1 MYSFKLYFLHYT
13 TFRCKMQVSG
23 IIIMKKAE
31 NYAIRLSETLKE
43 LRHSFSYTQKQVA
56 EKLHITYQSY
66 QAYERQTALP
76 SLPVFIALAEL
87 YDVSLDFLIGRKE
100 Y

>member
-1 MYSFKLYFLHYT
+1 MKLSE
-13 TFRCKMQVSG
+13 K
-23 IIIMKKAE
+23 
-31 NYAIRLSETLKE
+31 YAICLSKTLKE
-43 LRHSFSYTQKQVA
+43 LRCSFSYTQKQVA
-56 EKLHITYQSY
+56 EKLNITYQSY

-87 YDVSLDFLIGRKE
+87 YDVSLDFLIGKKE

>member
-1 MYSFKLYFLHYT
+1 
-13 TFRCKMQVSG
+13 
-23 IIIMKKAE
+23 MKKTE
-31 NYAIRLSETLKE
+31 NTEKYANSLSKTLKE
-43 LRHSFSYTQKQVA
+43 LRRSFSYSQKQVA
-56 EKLHITYQSY
+56 EKLNITYQSY
-66 QAYERQTALP
+66 QAYERKTAFP

>member
-1 MYSFKLYFLHYT
+1 
-13 TFRCKMQVSG
+13 
-23 IIIMKKAE
+23 MKISE
-31 NYAIRLSETLKE
+31 NYAICLSKTLKE
-43 LRHSFSYTQKQVA
+43 LRRSFSYTQRQVA
-56 EKLHITYQSY
+56 EKLNITYQSY

-87 YDVSLDFLIGRKE
+87 YDVSMDFLIGRKE

>member
-1 MYSFKLYFLHYT
+1 
-13 TFRCKMQVSG
+13 
-23 IIIMKKAE
+23 MKKTKNTE
-31 NYAIRLSETLKE
+31 KYADSLSKTLKE

>member
-1 MYSFKLYFLHYT
+1 
-13 TFRCKMQVSG
+13 
-23 IIIMKKAE
+23 MKKAE